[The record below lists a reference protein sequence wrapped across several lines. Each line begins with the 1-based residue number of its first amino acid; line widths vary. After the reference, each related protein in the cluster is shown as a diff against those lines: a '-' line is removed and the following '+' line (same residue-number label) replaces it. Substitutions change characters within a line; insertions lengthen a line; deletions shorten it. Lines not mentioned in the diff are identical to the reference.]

1 MGWANIIVT
10 SWETVAEIMRLLL
23 VEDEEK
29 IARLIKKGLQEEHYS
44 VDVSHDGEEGFYLA
58 TCEEYDLIIL
68 DIMIP
73 KRDGLEVLKELRAK
87 GIKTPVLFLTARDR
101 LEDKIEGLDAG
112 GDDYLVKPFAFAELS
127 ARVRALLRRGRVEK
141 DPKLK
146 FADLAMDTVTRKV
159 FKRDEEIAF
168 TAKEYS
174 LLEYFMSNP
183 ERVLTRT
190 MISEHIWDY
199 SFDLSSNVIDVY
211 VNSLRKK
218 IESPGQRL
226 IHTVRGVGYVLKVEG

>member
-1 MGWANIIVT
+1 
-10 SWETVAEIMRLLL
+10 MRLLV

-29 IARLIKKGLQEEHYS
+29 IARFIKKGLQEENYC
-44 VDVSHDGEEGFYLA
+44 VDVCHDGEEGLYLSE
-58 TCEEYDLIIL
+58 TEEYDLIIL

-73 KRDGLEVLKELRAK
+73 KKDGLEVLKELRAK

-101 LEDKIEGLDAG
+101 LEDKIKGLDAG

-127 ARVRALLRRGRVEK
+127 ARIRAILRRGRVEK

-146 FADLAMDTVTRKV
+146 VTDLVMDTVRRKV
-159 FKRDEEIAF
+159 FKKDEEIAL
-168 TAKEYS
+168 TAKEYA

-211 VNSLRKK
+211 VNFLRKK
-218 IESPGQRL
+218 IESPDQRL
-226 IHTVRGVGYVLKVEG
+226 IYTIRGVGYVLKEEG